1 MRGVPSCT
9 RSESFRILDAVVG
22 LEDDPY
28 GVTRLL
34 WEAGL
39 QQVVGGDGVR
49 AGELGAVGISA
60 IQRLAQEA
68 EGEEGDDP
76 ENENETAAVEAP
88 AGESFEHREASFVLG
103 GDNES
108 ETALRRTTHR
118 RRYER

>member
-1 MRGVPSCT
+1 RARRPAHVILVGELGQQGLDAWPHGRV
-9 RSESFRILDAVVG
+9 LDAVVG

-60 IQRLAQEA
+60 VQRLTQEP

-88 AGESFEHREASFVLG
+88 AGESFEHRRSVLCSWRG
-103 GDNES
+103 QRE
-108 ETALRRTTHR
+108 
-118 RRYER
+118 